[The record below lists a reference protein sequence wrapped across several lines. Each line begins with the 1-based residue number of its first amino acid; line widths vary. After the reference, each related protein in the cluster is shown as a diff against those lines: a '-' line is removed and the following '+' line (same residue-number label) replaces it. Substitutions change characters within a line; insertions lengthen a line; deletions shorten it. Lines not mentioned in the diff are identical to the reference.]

1 LYPNE
6 LQDSRFLGVKSEF
19 SINLFP
25 FNKEMLKYTIKKFR
39 KNMEILLEEFYKTDL
54 YIDKFHQ
61 RKVFIEDKSYQING
75 ITQSGKSKLV
85 KNYLLSLKK
94 NSYLYIDCSD
104 IRIEVDKLNSSLN
117 SFCNK
122 NRVDVLVLDNYIPS
136 IKFVNV
142 SQLIITSEVH
152 YEFNM
157 LETLQLFPLDYEE
170 FLAYEHKYDSS
181 ALNHFFQLGGFP
193 VMHKIH
199 SDERNLFLQ
208 KTLKYTLEEMEF
220 DILRFCAKM
229 MSQKV
234 SAFTI
239 YERLKQS
246 RKISKDKLYKS
257 FENLSSKKYIHQLE
271 KFNHSRATKKIYLC
285 DTSLKSALTIEKN
298 FGRLFENMVYLELLK
313 SNIECYYDEMIDFYL
328 PNADEI
334 VLCKP
339 FADERSLFKKLESLE
354 AYIFT
359 HSIKKVT
366 AVTMNREGTISHPFS
381 EVEMLPFDIW
391 AIGD

>member
-1 LYPNE
+1 
-6 LQDSRFLGVKSEF
+6 
-19 SINLFP
+19 
-25 FNKEMLKYTIKKFR
+25 
-39 KNMEILLEEFYKTDL
+39 MEILLEEFYKSDI

-75 ITQSGKSKLV
+75 IMQSGKTKLV

-94 NSYLYIDCSD
+94 NSYIYIDCSD
-104 IRIEVDKLNSSLN
+104 IRIEVSELNTILP

-122 NRVDVLVLDNYIPS
+122 NRIDVLVLDNYMPS

-142 SQLIITSEVH
+142 SQLIITSEIH
-152 YEFNM
+152 YELDI

-193 VMHKIH
+193 VMQKIH
-199 SDERNLFLQ
+199 SSERNIYLQ
-208 KTLKYTLEEMEF
+208 RALKSTLDEMEF

-229 MSQKV
+229 ISQKL

-257 FENLSSKKYIHQLE
+257 FESLSAKKYIHLLE

-285 DTSLKSALTIEKN
+285 DTSIKSALSIEKN

-313 SNIECYYDEMIDFYL
+313 SNAECYYDEMIDFYL
-328 PNADEI
+328 PKEDEI
-334 VLCKP
+334 ILCKP

-366 AVTMNREGTISHPFS
+366 AVTMNKEGSISHPFS
-381 EVEMLPFDIW
+381 KVEMLPFDIW

>member
-1 LYPNE
+1 
-6 LQDSRFLGVKSEF
+6 
-19 SINLFP
+19 
-25 FNKEMLKYTIKKFR
+25 
-39 KNMEILLEEFYKTDL
+39 MEILLEELYKTDL
-54 YIDKFHQ
+54 HIDKFHQ
-61 RKVFIEDKSYQING
+61 RKVFIDDKSYQING

-85 KNYLLSLKK
+85 KNYLLSLRK

-104 IRIEVDKLNSSLN
+104 IRIEVKLLNNSLS

-122 NRVDVLVLDNYIPS
+122 NKIDVLVLDNYLPA
-136 IKFVNV
+136 IKFANV
-142 SQLIITSEVH
+142 SQLIITSEEH
-152 YEFNM
+152 HKFDM
-157 LETLQLFPLDYEE
+157 LETIQLFPLDYEE

-199 SDERNLFLQ
+199 SDERNIYLQ
-208 KTLKYTLEEMEF
+208 KRLIYTLDDVEF
-220 DILRFCAKM
+220 DILCFCAKM
-229 MSQKV
+229 MSQKI

-257 FENLSSKKYIHQLE
+257 FEALSAKNYIHLLE
-271 KFNHSRATKKIYLC
+271 KFHHSRATKKIYLC
-285 DTSLKSALTIEKN
+285 DTSLKGALSIEKN

-313 SNIECYYDEMIDFYL
+313 SNIECYYDDDVDFYL

-334 VLCKP
+334 ILCKP

-359 HSIKKVT
+359 HSIQKVT
-366 AVTMNREGTISHPFS
+366 AVTMSKEGTISHPFS
-381 EVEMLPFDIW
+381 KVEMLPFDIW
-391 AIGD
+391 ALGD

>member
-1 LYPNE
+1 
-6 LQDSRFLGVKSEF
+6 
-19 SINLFP
+19 
-25 FNKEMLKYTIKKFR
+25 
-39 KNMEILLEEFYKTDL
+39 MEILLEEFYKTDL

-75 ITQSGKSKLV
+75 ISQSGKSKLV

-104 IRIEVDKLNSSLN
+104 IRIDIEKLNSSLA

-122 NRVDVLVLDNYIPS
+122 NRVDVLVLDNYLPLV
-136 IKFVNV
+136 KFVNV
-142 SQLIITSEVH
+142 SQLIITSEIN
-152 YEFNM
+152 YAFDM
-157 LETLQLFPLDYEE
+157 LDTLQLYPLDYEE

-181 ALNHFFQLGGFP
+181 ALNHFFQLGGFAH
-193 VMHKIH
+193 M
-199 SDERNLFLQ
+199 Q
-208 KTLKYTLEEMEF
+208 KLHADTRSIYIQKMLKYTLNEMEF
-220 DILRFCAKM
+220 DILVFCAKI

-239 YERLKQS
+239 YERLKQN

-257 FENLSSKKYIHQLE
+257 FESLNSKRYIHLLE

-285 DTSLKSALTIEKN
+285 DTSLKTALTIEKN
-298 FGRLFENMVYLELLK
+298 FGRLFENMVFLELLK
-313 SNIECYYDEMIDFYL
+313 SNIECYYDDDVDFYL
-328 PNADEI
+328 PNAEEI
-334 VLCKP
+334 ILCKP

-366 AVTMNREGTISHPFS
+366 AVTMNKEGSISHPFS